1 MQEKRREIEKT
12 SKINLENINAIIFR
26 RDFKVKDKKM
36 ANFLDYIEIEI
47 VSGDGGDGVASFR
60 REKFIPF
67 GGPDGGDGGDG
78 GDVIFLGTKDMR
90 SLRDFKSK
98 RSFKAKNGRSG
109 SSSKK
114 FGKNGEDMV
123 VKVPLGTEVVNLG
136 NQKKIADIVNDGD
149 RINILQGGRG
159 GLGNA
164 NFKSSTNRAPRKFT
178 EGRRGVRERV
188 SLNLKTISDI
198 SLVGLP
204 NVGKSS
210 IIQKITNSKAGI
222 GNYAFTTL
230 NPNLGVYQSQ
240 DNDILIAD
248 IPGLIEGAH
257 MGKGLGHNFLK
268 HIERSKSLIEVLDLS
283 CKNIDEL
290 KQQHKVFLN
299 ELSMYNKKLKNR
311 IKLIV
316 LNKIDICSFKSN
328 IKKFTGIKSVP
339 IISISCVE
347 NFQINELRKA
357 VDAI

>member
-1 MQEKRREIEKT
+1 MT
-12 SKINLENINAIIFR
+12 
-26 RDFKVKDKKM
+26 
-36 ANFLDYIEIEI
+36 NFLDYIEIEI
-47 VSGDGGDGVASFR
+47 ISGNGGDGVASFR

-114 FGKNGEDMV
+114 FGKNGEDV
-123 VKVPLGTEVVNLG
+123 IIKVPLGTEVMNLR
-136 NQKKIADIVNDGD
+136 NKKKLADIVQEGD
-149 RINILQGGRG
+149 RVEILQGGRG

-178 EGRRGVRERV
+178 GGKKGIRERV
-188 SLNLKTISDI
+188 SLNLKIISDI
-198 SLVGLP
+198 SLVGVP

-230 NPNLGVYQSQ
+230 DPNLGVYKSQ
-240 DNDILIAD
+240 DADILIAD

-257 MGKGLGHNFLK
+257 VGKGLGHNFLK
-268 HIERSKSLIEVLDLS
+268 HIERSMSLIEVLDLS
-283 CKNIDEL
+283 CSNIDEL
-290 KQQHKVFLN
+290 KKQHKVFLN
-299 ELSMYNKKLKNR
+299 ELLMYNKKLKNR
-311 IKLIV
+311 IKLII
-316 LNKIDICSFKSN
+316 LNKIDICSFKSD

-347 NFQINELRKA
+347 NFQINELKKA
-357 VDAI
+357 IDAI